1 MIFASVNTS
10 STVHAELKIASEPS
24 IAMTGA
30 LRLIFPL
37 ISNSLNFGTETQGYK
52 VLCTP

>member
-1 MIFASVNTS
+1 MIFASVRTS
-10 STVHAELKIASEPS
+10 STVQAELKIASEPS

-37 ISNSLNFGTETQGYK
+37 ISNSLNFGTETKRYR
-52 VLCTP
+52 VRFTT